1 MLLHEMG
8 RQNLMRG
15 LHDFQSAYDDNPDH
29 PVLQDFTAFLRP
41 YAPDPAAYD
50 AFVKQWF
57 QEVVVPEY
65 TLADAKKAGADSTF
79 EVTVKVTNKGK
90 ASMPIMVAAAK
101 GERFD
106 EKGGAKVDYKD
117 ARTALTL
124 AAGETKD
131 VTVHC
136 DFDPDRVLVDPDA
149 LVLQLRRK
157 TAVAKL

>member
-1 MLLHEMG
+1 
-8 RQNLMRG
+8 
-15 LHDFQSAYDDNPDH
+15 
-29 PVLQDFTAFLRP
+29 V
-41 YAPDPAAYD
+41 AYD

-65 TLADAKKAGADSTF
+65 TLTDAKKNGSASTF
-79 EVTVKVTNKGK
+79 DVTVKVTNKGK
-90 ASMPIMVAAAK
+90 ATMPVTIAAAK

-106 EKGGAKVDYKD
+106 DKGVAKADYRD

-124 AAGETKD
+124 AAGESKD

-136 DFDPDRVLVDPDA
+136 DFDPDRVVVDPDV